1 MAMTPDTIGVLEGR
15 ELEMVAEVFAA
26 AVREG
31 RKLRVCV
38 DAGVK
43 IDAGGITGGWT
54 PPFGR
59 LGDVTG
65 R

>member
-1 MAMTPDTIGVLEGR
+1 MNPETIGVLEGSA
-15 ELEMVAEVFAA
+15 LAEFARIVAA
-26 AVREG
+26 AAEQG

-38 DAGVK
+38 DGGVK
-43 IDAGGITGGWT
+43 ADAGGITGGWT
-54 PPFGR
+54 APIGR

>member
-1 MAMTPDTIGVLEGR
+1 MNPESIGVLEGDALR
-15 ELEMVAEVFAA
+15 AFATIVVMA
-26 AVREG
+26 ADQG

-38 DAGVK
+38 DGGVK
-43 IDAGGITGGWT
+43 CDAGGITGGWT
-54 PPFGR
+54 APMGR